1 VGHPTGLV
9 RCPRASVRARIFPW
23 RAPYSGATSDYIRSF
38 LRIKDPEIDRFVQ
51 ESLNQGRYWPDPL
64 VKLNPAFEPADT
76 VDDLVARGVL
86 VEGCRRIF
94 RRQKDSIFVPFVDY
108 VLRHG
113 SRRGIKAII
122 VYPMNALCNSQVD
135 ELNKFLKTGFG
146 NGAEPVTFARYT
158 GQESQEERAAI
169 AANPPDILLT
179 NFMMLEPILDTLFQ
193 RS

>member
-1 VGHPTGLV
+1 VDVFGLRDRV
-9 RCPRASVRARIFPW
+9 VQQ
-23 RAPYSGATSDYIRSF
+23 YSDYIRSF

-64 VKLNPAFEPADT
+64 VQLNPAFEPADT

-94 RRQKDSIFVPFVDY
+94 RRQKDSIFVPIVDY

-158 GQESQEERAAI
+158 GQESQEERAAF

-179 NFMMLEPILDTLFQ
+179 NFMVLEPILDTLFQ